1 MRNVTV
7 AACAVVAFTLATAAY
22 AQSPKSP
29 GCTHRQLA
37 ETGGGNGGTG
47 AKLAE
52 EGGGNGGAGAKLAE
66 EGGGN
71 GGATTQ
77 VAMAPPCP

>member
-7 AACAVVAFTLATAAY
+7 AACAVLAFILTTGAY

-29 GCTHRQLA
+29 GCTHKELA
-37 ETGGGNGGTG
+37 ETGGGNGGTS

-52 EGGGNGGAGAKLAE
+52 EGGGNGRGPSLAE
-66 EGGGN
+66 TGGGN
-71 GGATTQ
+71 GGTATQ